1 MRSNFDKQLDT
12 LNTQLTD
19 MSNLVE
25 KAIECTTHGLV
36 FADRQ
41 KAEMAVEY
49 DAEVDV
55 MEKDIE
61 KLCVKL
67 LLLQQPVAKD
77 LRQISAALKMIT
89 DLERIG
95 DQARDI
101 SELVLRSEHTV
112 TINPDGVISQMA
124 TATMTMVHD
133 AVESFVNKDKAAA
146 ERVIAFDDVID
157 NLYSKAKAELTD
169 RIKQEKEDVN
179 FLVDLLSISKY
190 FERIGDH
197 TANIAEW
204 VVFSITGVHKKEN
217 MMYTE

>member
-112 TINPDGVISQMA
+112 TINPDGVISKME
-124 TATMTMVHD
+124 T
-133 AVESFVNKDKAAA
+133 
-146 ERVIAFDDVID
+146 
-157 NLYSKAKAELTD
+157 
-169 RIKQEKEDVN
+169 
-179 FLVDLLSISKY
+179 
-190 FERIGDH
+190 
-197 TANIAEW
+197 
-204 VVFSITGVHKKEN
+204 
-217 MMYTE
+217 